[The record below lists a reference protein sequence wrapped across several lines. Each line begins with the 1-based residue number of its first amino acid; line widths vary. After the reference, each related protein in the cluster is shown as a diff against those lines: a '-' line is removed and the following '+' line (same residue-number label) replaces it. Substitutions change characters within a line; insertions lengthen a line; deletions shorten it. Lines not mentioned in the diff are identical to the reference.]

1 MARITFGKIIRRVG
15 SSDFTAFASNLATN
29 ETSPQWNSEPMY
41 QLPPWG
47 EPLVSILDL
56 LYTAGSSLMLDDRLC

>member
-1 MARITFGKIIRRVG
+1 MARITYGKTIRRVG
-15 SSDFTAFASNLATN
+15 SSDVTAAASNLAAN
-29 ETSPQWNSEPMY
+29 ETPLGWNSEPMY

-56 LYTAGSSLMLDDRLC
+56 LCTAELSLRLDDRLC